1 MKYCS
6 LFVFLA
12 VLVLSTSIKIK
23 EIDSQG
29 KFDKRGIVFTN
40 RTSFDRRIKEIV
52 KINENKEFYIPYL
65 KFKDII
71 KEKDKMIGI
80 MSNDVNL
87 TIEDENEEL
96 IERIKK
102 AKESYERIKSEMI
115 KEGRRFV
122 KEAQI
127 EKKEHYD
134 MILNYY
140 EMISN
145 ITERIAIEKRKNKE
159 ISNVIKEIE
168 NNVTLLYQKKEE
180 ATNVL
185 RYHNETYDNITKEIN
200 HNKENIEIKEKELEQ
215 CKEEYKKV
223 FNLTMISN
231 SSDINDVVNDFISK
245 NNIIIDKQIQ
255 SIDIVERI
263 KEINSSLHNLTL
275 DNQNKIRTREQIND
289 KIIAQLAILN
299 HIQHSID
306 DNTKQ
311 KEEFQSEIKS
321 INETIHSLKFDMN
334 TIHSNLKEEKLNHHL
349 KLSTYQSKT
358 NETLYTLLD
367 SFYDITYSKNMKH
380 QLKKGIEELITKTSS
395 IGLIN
400 ILEH

>member
-1 MKYCS
+1 
-6 LFVFLA
+6 
-12 VLVLSTSIKIK
+12 
-23 EIDSQG
+23 
-29 KFDKRGIVFTN
+29 
-40 RTSFDRRIKEIV
+40 
-52 KINENKEFYIPYL
+52 
-65 KFKDII
+65 
-71 KEKDKMIGI
+71 
-80 MSNDVNL
+80 
-87 TIEDENEEL
+87 
-96 IERIKK
+96 
-102 AKESYERIKSEMI
+102 
-115 KEGRRFV
+115 
-122 KEAQI
+122 
-127 EKKEHYD
+127 
-134 MILNYY
+134 
-140 EMISN
+140 
-145 ITERIAIEKRKNKE
+145 
-159 ISNVIKEIE
+159 
-168 NNVTLLYQKKEE
+168 
-180 ATNVL
+180 
-185 RYHNETYDNITKEIN
+185 
-200 HNKENIEIKEKELEQ
+200 
-215 CKEEYKKV
+215 
-223 FNLTMISN
+223 MISN

-400 ILEH
+400 VLEH

>member
-40 RTSFDRRIKEIV
+40 RTTFDSRIKEIV
-52 KINENKEFYIPYL
+52 KIKEKKEFYIPYL

-87 TIEDENEEL
+87 TIEDKSNEL
-96 IERIKK
+96 IERIKE

-134 MILNYY
+134 IILNYY

-145 ITERIAIEKRKNKE
+145 ITERIVLEKRKIEE
-159 ISNVIKEIE
+159 IFKVIEEIESNV
-168 NNVTLLYQKKEE
+168 TMLYQKKEE

-185 RYHNETYDNITKEIN
+185 RYHNETYDNITEEIN
-200 HNKENIEIKEKELEQ
+200 HNKENIKKKEKELEH

-255 SIDIVERI
+255 SIDIVERL
-263 KEINSSLHNLTL
+263 KEINSTLHNLTL
-275 DNQNKIRTREQIND
+275 DNQNKIRRREQIND
-289 KIIAQLAILN
+289 KIITQLSILN

-311 KEEFQSEIKS
+311 KEELQSEIKS

-334 TIHSNLKEEKLNHHL
+334 TIHSNLKEEKLNHRL
-349 KLSTYQSKT
+349 KLSTYQTKT

-367 SFYDITYSKNMKH
+367 NFYDITYSKNMKH

-400 ILEH
+400 VLEH

>member
-40 RTSFDRRIKEIV
+40 RTTFDSRIKEIV
-52 KINENKEFYIPYL
+52 KIKEKKEFYIPYL

-87 TIEDENEEL
+87 TIEDKSNEL
-96 IERIKK
+96 IERIKE

-134 MILNYY
+134 IILNYY

-145 ITERIAIEKRKNKE
+145 ITERIVLEKRKIEE
-159 ISNVIKEIE
+159 IFKVIEEIESNVPM
-168 NNVTLLYQKKEE
+168 LYQKKEE
-180 ATNVL
+180 ATNLL
-185 RYHNETYDNITKEIN
+185 RYHNETYDNITEEIN
-200 HNKENIEIKEKELEQ
+200 HNKENIKKKEKELEH

-255 SIDIVERI
+255 SIDIVERL
-263 KEINSSLHNLTL
+263 KEINSTLHNLTL
-275 DNQNKIRTREQIND
+275 DNQNKVRTREQIND
-289 KIIAQLAILN
+289 KIITQLSILN

-311 KEEFQSEIKS
+311 KEELQSEIKS

-334 TIHSNLKEEKLNHHL
+334 TIHSNLKEEKLNHRL

-367 SFYDITYSKNMKH
+367 NFYDITYSKNMKH

-400 ILEH
+400 VLEH